1 MAQPEARPAAAAA
14 PGLSTTAPP
23 RLPWEGRPGC
33 WVSTSRSKEGV
44 VSTRGWFPAVCPCD
58 AHRLWQQ
65 LSWAAF
71 LSVWE
76 ALGGPFVWGA
86 DAGFPGGS
94 VVDATWGSFSLDLT
108 SVGDMAGGGGPCCV
122 KKGSGPVRP
131 ALSEPVVGGG
141 RCGKRS
147 CEPRAEV
154 DRAEVRTQDGG
165 DSHVPDITRGTGVR
179 GLEPKEPSDP
189 RGASR
194 AARSESQPG
203 RALPVPRVAVVPQGT
218 SVIRLCMCVYV
229 CVHMCAWQVTLHKP
243 RVIPCAS
250 LKGNLPS
257 SLWLPSVSLLFCR
270 LTSLCFQ
277 RDRRIMS

>member
-131 ALSEPVVGGG
+131 ALSEPVVGGAG
-141 RCGKRS
+141 AGKGAVS
-147 CEPRAEV
+147 PEQKWTEPRSEPRMGVTAMSQTSQGAQAYE
-154 DRAEVRTQDGG
+154 AWSPK
-165 DSHVPDITRGTGVR
+165 SHLTRVEPPGQRDPSHSLAAPCLSPEWLWSLR
-179 GLEPKEPSDP
+179 GL
-189 RGASR
+189 
-194 AARSESQPG
+194 Q
-203 RALPVPRVAVVPQGT
+203 
-218 SVIRLCMCVYV
+218 
-229 CVHMCAWQVTLHKP
+229 
-243 RVIPCAS
+243 
-250 LKGNLPS
+250 
-257 SLWLPSVSLLFCR
+257 
-270 LTSLCFQ
+270 
-277 RDRRIMS
+277 